1 MAGALPKPQET
12 FHKIP
17 GARLAILGSM
27 WHAECVDSMIER
39 ARAILLTLEVR
50 AEDIAVHRV
59 PGSLELPFAARL
71 LFESDPTLD
80 AILAFGV
87 VLTGATT
94 HDASVIQNVVHGF
107 SLVTDRF
114 CKPII
119 NEVIGVS
126 NIEDAEKRSGN
137 SEWNKGIEA
146 AFAVSELL
154 HWRRSLTDKVPS
166 SR

>member
-1 MAGALPKPQET
+1 MAGALPKSIEH

-27 WHAECVDSMIER
+27 WHADCVDSMISKAHE
-39 ARAILLTLEVR
+39 LLLGLEVR
-50 AEDIAVHRV
+50 ADDLSIHRV
-59 PGSLELPFAARL
+59 PGSLELPFAARI
-71 LFESDPTLD
+71 LFENDPSLD

-114 CKPII
+114 AKPII
-119 NEVIGVS
+119 NEVIGVKD
-126 NIEDAEKRSGN
+126 IEDARKRSGT
-137 SEWNKGIEA
+137 SESNKGIEA
-146 AFAVSELL
+146 VFAVSELL
-154 HWRRSLTDKVPS
+154 NWKRSL
-166 SR
+166 RHA